1 MTNKPITEAERQ
13 DDFLKYLR
21 QLLIILGTYFIGQVI
36 QAVFSLPVPGSV
48 IGLLLLFFALHTGIL
63 KVHMIEEVCD
73 FLLNHM
79 AFLFVPAGVGLMT
92 SFGLIRGKLAAF
104 LAVII
109 LSTAII
115 WLITA
120 FIAKLLRKGKLYE

>member
-1 MTNKPITEAERQ
+1 MEAERQ

-79 AFLFVPAGVGLMT
+79 AFLLVTAGVGLMT